1 MDDQPRQADQQP
13 SQEWL
18 DALARADADVAAGRT
33 VAWSD
38 VRARLLARLA
48 EMEAKQ
54 ARRRA

>member
-1 MDDQPRQADQQP
+1 MDEQPDRAP
-13 SQEWL
+13 PQEWI

-38 VRARLLARLA
+38 VRARLLARAA
-48 EMEAKQ
+48 EMEADQ